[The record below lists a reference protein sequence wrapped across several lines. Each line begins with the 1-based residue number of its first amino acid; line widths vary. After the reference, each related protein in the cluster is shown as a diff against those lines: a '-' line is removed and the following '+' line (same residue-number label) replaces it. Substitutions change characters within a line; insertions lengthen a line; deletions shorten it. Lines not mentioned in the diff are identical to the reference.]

1 MPLTPVPPEHWTA
14 QPIGLFEPGWLLLTA
29 GDFSAGRFNAMTVS
43 WGSLGVIWNKPF
55 AQVVVRPQR
64 YTFQFLEQYPTFTL
78 CAFPRQ
84 FRKALSLLGSRSGRD
99 GDKIAASGLTPIPAA
114 VAAAPVYAEASLAI
128 ECRKLYW
135 QDLDPTHFLDPAIQ
149 ANYPH
154 NDYHRAFFG
163 EILAV
168 SAASGQ

>member
-1 MPLTPVPPEHWTA
+1 
-14 QPIGLFEPGWLLLTA
+14 
-29 GDFSAGRFNAMTVS
+29 MTVS

-114 VAAAPVYAEASLAI
+114 VAAAPLYAEASLAI
-128 ECRKLYW
+128 ECRTLYW
-135 QDLDPTHFLDPAIQ
+135 QDLDPAHFLDPAIQ